1 MIPNYWSPGRGK
13 LNIGNYYCQDF
24 LNNPN
29 CNFDGGD
36 CCGAN
41 VNTDLCHECFCYDGC
56 DTFFYPYWIDDG
68 SEFGATIFFLVTAT
82 VLMSQI
88 LKVAYLIVVIVV
100 DLMSMLIFV
109 QNASVMM
116 ICLVLYRLN

>member
-41 VNTDLCHECFCYDGC
+41 VNTDLCHECFCYGGC

-68 SEFGATIFFLVTAT
+68 SEFGATIFF
-82 VLMSQI
+82 SGDG
-88 LKVAYLIVVIVV
+88 YCV
-100 DLMSMLIFV
+100 DESNTEGCLFDRGDCCGPNV
-109 QNASVMM
+109 DTQVCTEC
-116 ICLVLYRLN
+116 ICY